1 VHRHRGRTTL
11 VCHSVDIP
19 EWSLLSL
26 ARLQHMVGVIGMQM
40 HVMLAN
46 GAFRHADSDL
56 RDVVVM
62 KPRLLP
68 RKP

>member
-1 VHRHRGRTTL
+1 MA
-11 VCHSVDIP
+11 
-19 EWSLLSL
+19 LLSL
-26 ARLQHMVGVIGMQM
+26 ARLHHMIGVIGMQM

-62 KPRLLP
+62 KTGLLP